1 MAIIN
6 EINGDIDTAIQWAQ
20 KAYEDYRV
28 KIALGYVNILRNRKA
43 IMNCWRYRMVIN
55 AFNSY
60 Y

>member
-6 EINGDIDTAIQWAQ
+6 EINGDIDAAIMWAQ

-43 IMNCWRYRMVIN
+43 NNELLAVQN
-55 AFNSY
+55 GN
-60 Y
+60 